1 MKKKI
6 ITLEIPFE
14 LLVDAIASLGI
25 DEKRR
30 LWQLLEEEIAEA
42 EADLLE
48 EDPSVKAEIESARVA
63 YEAGDYQTIDEY
75 IASRLGKTP

>member
-1 MKKKI
+1 MNKEI
-6 ITLEIPFE
+6 VTLEIPFE

>member
-1 MKKKI
+1 MNKKNV
-6 ITLEIPFE
+6 TLEIPFE
-14 LLVDAIASLGI
+14 LLLNAINSLGI

-48 EDPSVKAEIESARVA
+48 EEPSVQAEIESARAA